1 MFKKIFIL
9 ISLLFINISAV
20 SIFASE
26 SEPNVYVHYFRYDG
40 SYDAWDAWIWK
51 RNAGG
56 TPIIPTVETLGGKS
70 WATFELPYA
79 TYETT
84 ESTEFGIIIR
94 SRNNWDGPR
103 EPGGDRFFRA
113 GDGEV
118 INGDYHFYIL
128 QSNTTI
134 FTVKPDTFHTILTAS
149 FADQDTIQFTTTTTV
164 TLPNIKVMKG
174 DVEVSVSNLRGTPT
188 GYSIDTQTV
197 DLTYP
202 YVLRIV
208 FGDNGT
214 TASTRP
220 VTFDG
225 IYGSD
230 FFNSAYGYTGSD
242 LGLTY
247 TKTKSTFK
255 LWAPISDDVK
265 LNVYDA
271 GHPTSV
277 RADGDDTATV
287 FEMEKG
293 DFGVW
298 SVSVPQNLDG
308 KYYTYTVQ
316 NGNSTFEVVDP
327 YAVSSGVNAM
337 RGAILDLNSTDP
349 AGWDKLEMPYFSG
362 RFVDAILYELHVRDL
377 TSHSSW
383 NGPAAYAGKFL
394 GIGQTGTTFT
404 KGDVTVKTGLDH
416 MSELGITHL
425 HLLPS
430 FDFGFVD
437 ETKLDN
443 PNYFKKNDGGFN
455 WGYMPTLFNVPEG
468 SYSTNPYDADV
479 RVNEFKVM
487 VKNLAEN
494 GIRTVM
500 DVVYN
505 HTGDANYNFNKIV
518 PNYYFRLTDTGAL
531 SNGSGTGNETASEH
545 FMMRKFMVDSV
556 LYWAK
561 EYNVKGFRFD
571 LMALHDVKTMND
583 LTEALHEI
591 DPTIVVYGEPWTGG
605 TTPLPAAQ
613 QATKET
619 MDEMPNVASF
629 NDIVRNAIR
638 GNNNGE
644 GQGWVQGNNSSRA
657 DVLKG
662 ILGTQ
667 GTSYTYLSPNQTI
680 NYVSAHDNSTLA
692 DQIKLTSTK
701 TLAIRKLMQTQA
713 NAIVLT
719 SQGVPFI
726 HAGAE
731 LMRTKVNPEDGT
743 LNHNSYNASD
753 LVNQINYNWKVDN
766 KTVFDQYAQLIELRK
781 TQRSFKLDSYA
792 EVNEKV
798 EMLTT
803 GHDGVIAYR
812 IINDESLY
820 PDMIVIHS
828 NGTKSMHSMAM
839 PTGSDAL
846 NKDGELIWQ
855 IAFSNLGAET
865 FNKAQ
870 IQNGENVNVKPHET
884 IILYYGQ
891 NSDNIITIPET
902 PQKGLSALTVSLIVG
917 GSVVAVG
924 AIVGAVIIF
933 SKKKIV

>member
-1 MFKKIFIL
+1 MFKKIFLL
-9 ISLLFINISAV
+9 ISLLFLNVFAV
-20 SIFASE
+20 SLFADTV
-26 SEPNVYVHYFRYDG
+26 EPNVYVHYFRYDG
-40 SYDAWDAWIWK
+40 AYDAWDAWVWK
-51 RNAGG
+51 RNANGSA
-56 TPIIPTVETLGGKS
+56 IIPTTETISGQS
-70 WATFELPYA
+70 WATFDLPYS
-79 TYETT
+79 TYQINAD
-84 ESTEFGIIIR
+84 TEFGIIIR
-94 SRNNWDGPR
+94 ARNNWDGPR
-103 EPGGDRFFRA
+103 EPGGDRYFRA
-113 GDGEV
+113 GDGHV

-134 FTVKPDTFHTILTAS
+134 YTVKPDTFHTILTAS
-149 FADQDTIQFTTTTTV
+149 FDDQDTIQFTTTTTV
-164 TLPNIKVMKG
+164 TLANIQLIKG
-174 DVEVSVSNLRGTPT
+174 DVQVPVTNLKGSPT
-188 GYSIDTQTV
+188 GYTVDTQTV
-197 DLTYP
+197 DLTLP
-202 YVLRIV
+202 YTLRIV

-214 TASTRP
+214 TASTRQ

-225 IYGSD
+225 IYASD
-230 FFNSAYGYTGSD
+230 FFNSAYGYTGND

-247 TKTKSTFK
+247 TKKKSTFK
-255 LWAPISDDVK
+255 LWAPISDSVK

-277 RADGDDTATV
+277 RADGDDSATE
-287 FEMEKG
+287 FEMTRG
-293 DFGVW
+293 DYGVW
-298 SVSVPQNLDG
+298 SVSISQDLAG
-308 KYYTYTVQ
+308 KYYTYTIQ

-327 YAVSSGVNAM
+327 YAVSSGVNAL
-337 RGAILDLNSTDP
+337 RGAIIDLDKTNPT
-349 AGWDKLEMPYFSG
+349 GWNKIEIPYFSG

-377 TSHSSW
+377 TSHASW
-383 NGPAAYAGKFL
+383 NGPSNYVGKFL
-394 GIGQTGTTFT
+394 GIAETGTSFT
-404 KGDVTVKTGLDH
+404 KGDNTVKTGLDH
-416 MSELGITHL
+416 MVELGITHL
-425 HLLPS
+425 HLLPA
-430 FDFGFVD
+430 FEFGYVD
-437 ETKLDN
+437 ETRLDD
-443 PNYFKKNDGGFN
+443 PNYFKIKDGGFN

-468 SYSTNPYDADV
+468 SYSTNPYDGSV

-487 VKNLAEN
+487 VKSLAEN

-518 PNYYFRLTDTGAL
+518 PNYFFRLSDTGAL

-556 LYWAK
+556 VYWAK

-571 LMALHDVKTMND
+571 LMALHDVETMNQ
-583 LTEALHEI
+583 LTEALHDI

-605 TTPLPAAQ
+605 TTPLPASQ

-619 MDEMPNVASF
+619 MDEMPNVAAF

-644 GQGWVQGNNSSRA
+644 GQGWVQGRNSSRA
-657 DVLKG
+657 DVIKG

-667 GTSYTYLSPNQTI
+667 DTNYTFVSPNQTI

-731 LMRTKVNPEDGT
+731 MMRTKVDPAEDNG

-753 LVNQINYNWKVDN
+753 LVNQMDYNWKITH
-766 KTVFDQYAQLIELRK
+766 KTVFDQYVQLIELRK
-781 TQRSFKLDSYA
+781 AQRSFKLNTY
-792 EVNEKV
+792 EEINEKV
-798 EMLTT
+798 EILNT

-812 IINDESLY
+812 IVNDQSLY

-828 NGTKSMHSMAM
+828 NGTKSMHSMAL
-839 PTGSDAL
+839 PAGTDAF
-846 NKDGELIWQ
+846 NKDGEPVWQ

-870 IQNGENVNVKPHET
+870 IANGENVNVKPHET

-891 NSDNIITIPET
+891 NTDNTITIPK
-902 PQKGLSALTVSLIVG
+902 QQSGLSPFAISLITG
-917 GSVVAVG
+917 GSVLSIG
-924 AIVGAVIIF
+924 AAIGLMFVF
-933 SKKKIV
+933 KKKKIA